1 MANNDSISLVFRQP
15 FAEQVAFF
23 RGKLG
28 NLAPTAKWDD
38 LWKSQHDRAFM
49 VAGAAKADL
58 LADLAAA
65 VDKAIAEGETLQDF
79 RARFHEIIQRHGWA
93 GFTGDDRKTP
103 DGKGGKGL
111 AWRTRIIYQ
120 TNLSTSYAAGRL
132 AQLKDA
138 GFQLWVYRHSGSEH
152 PRLQHLAW
160 NGLTLPANHP
170 FWQTHYPPSGWNCF
184 PGETDVRADAL
195 LGQRFFYTGEMV
207 ELETRLGHRLALTI
221 NHPVLTRRGWVP
233 AGELQAGDEVLAA
246 ALNVNTALHGI
257 VNDPQ
262 SPTRAEDLFESLAT
276 QGLRVVPMTADDFYG
291 DAAFGEGEV
300 DIAGADRVL
309 VNVLQSKSGE
319 GIGEGGLQ
327 PALAGGVESAD
338 AALCA
343 AQDALVITETAPTQ
357 NILHGRLGDAKP
369 LRNLAR
375 ADQPVAVEADNLAL
389 QIGVARVGG
398 FPGTAQDALAP
409 IGSLF
414 FSDPTGAHAARSVAN
429 IYAARDQQSPQGIA
443 AGAALFGQLLEA
455 NAGKVARDEV
465 VGVRKFDWS
474 GHVYDFTTATGLIMA
489 GGIVVSNCR
498 CRVVGA
504 TGSKTAE
511 LLGGKPGY
519 TEPPAGWDVR
529 DAKGL
534 LPGVDKGW
542 DYQPGATVADA
553 VRALASKTVAWPYE
567 LAKAY
572 MGGVPEN
579 VRDALALAVRSQPE
593 TGEAVRRYAQAALA
607 GRSVDPYR
615 TMGLLTTAEAETIAA
630 MTGVEAIR
638 REMYDWAIAAD
649 EVRHVE
655 RRHGA
660 DGIDAGMG
668 QLPVSVT
675 DYALLPRAILDGRLE
690 AAGTTGN
697 GSPAVSLHYQ
707 TDEARYLFVF
717 EIRKGRRMVSLKS
730 ARKWPAPAPH
740 VRNASGYEPDG
751 AMLRP

>member
-49 VAGAAKADL
+49 LAGAAKADL

-343 AQDALVITETAPTQ
+343 AQDAL
-357 NILHGRLGDAKP
+357 
-369 LRNLAR
+369 
-375 ADQPVAVEADNLAL
+375 
-389 QIGVARVGG
+389 
-398 FPGTAQDALAP
+398 AP

-429 IYAARDQQSPQGIA
+429 IYAARISS
-443 AGAALFGQLLEA
+443 
-455 NAGKVARDEV
+455 R
-465 VGVRKFDWS
+465 
-474 GHVYDFTTATGLIMA
+474 
-489 GGIVVSNCR
+489 
-498 CRVVGA
+498 
-504 TGSKTAE
+504 
-511 LLGGKPGY
+511 
-519 TEPPAGWDVR
+519 
-529 DAKGL
+529 
-534 LPGVDKGW
+534 
-542 DYQPGATVADA
+542 
-553 VRALASKTVAWPYE
+553 
-567 LAKAY
+567 
-572 MGGVPEN
+572 
-579 VRDALALAVRSQPE
+579 
-593 TGEAVRRYAQAALA
+593 
-607 GRSVDPYR
+607 
-615 TMGLLTTAEAETIAA
+615 
-630 MTGVEAIR
+630 
-638 REMYDWAIAAD
+638 
-649 EVRHVE
+649 
-655 RRHGA
+655 
-660 DGIDAGMG
+660 
-668 QLPVSVT
+668 
-675 DYALLPRAILDGRLE
+675 
-690 AAGTTGN
+690 
-697 GSPAVSLHYQ
+697 
-707 TDEARYLFVF
+707 
-717 EIRKGRRMVSLKS
+717 RKGSRLVPRSS
-730 ARKWPAPAPH
+730 A
-740 VRNASGYEPDG
+740 SC
-751 AMLRP
+751 LRLTPER